1 MIESIKA
8 NVGLDIL
15 IPVYNEEHI
24 SDLFQLLQS
33 EVVTPFRVLL
43 CYDSSSDKTLSSFSK
58 EDYNF
63 EIKEVKNQG
72 KGVHS
77 AIMTGFSVSEA
88 YAVVVY
94 PADDILNTNILDSMY
109 NQCISG
115 SDVVV
120 ASRFIK
126 GGSMKNCPLLKE
138 ILVRLGSLSLY
149 SLSCIPVMDASNGF
163 RLFSNSY
170 LKSVF
175 IESSKGFT
183 YSIEL
188 LVKARRLRLNISE
201 IPAQWEER
209 LHGSSRFNIS
219 GWIFSYLK
227 WYLYGLATFWLRKGP
242 QTVERIHRI

>member
-1 MIESIKA
+1 MIEK
-8 NVGLDIL
+8 VTTKLGLDIL

-24 SDLFQLLQS
+24 SDLFELLQS
-33 EVVTPFRVLL
+33 NVITPFRVLL
-43 CYDSSSDKTLSSFSK
+43 CYDNPSDKTLSSFHE
-58 EDYNF
+58 EDYSF
-63 EIKEVKNQG
+63 EIKAVKNQG
-72 KGVHS
+72 SGVHS
-77 AIMTGFSVSEA
+77 AIMSGFSASNSH
-88 YAVVVY
+88 AVVVY
-94 PADDILNTNILDSMY
+94 PADDILNTNILDCMY
-109 NQCISG
+109 NQCLSG

-126 GGSMKNCPLLKE
+126 GGSMKNCPLLKA

-170 LKSVF
+170 LKSIF

-188 LVKARRLRLNISE
+188 LVKARRLRLRIAE

-242 QTVERIHRI
+242 QTVKRIHQI